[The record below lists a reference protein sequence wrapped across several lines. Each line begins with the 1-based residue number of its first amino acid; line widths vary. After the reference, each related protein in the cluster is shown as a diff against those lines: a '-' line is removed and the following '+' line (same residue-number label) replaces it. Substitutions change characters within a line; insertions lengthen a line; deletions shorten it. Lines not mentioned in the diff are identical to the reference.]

1 MALIRDSK
9 CQRVEKRILIYST
22 YFIVWRFHF
31 GLRNSC
37 CLPVREPSS
46 RGEEEKR
53 EKREKREKPRLDRD
67 EDGPPRRIVLVSSLA
82 SKSNRPPFFNNNAN
96 HVHRPCVHE
105 AGVSILSGVENARL
119 MQVRANKTIA
129 R

>member
-1 MALIRDSK
+1 M
-9 CQRVEKRILIYST
+9 
-22 YFIVWRFHF
+22 
-31 GLRNSC
+31 
-37 CLPVREPSS
+37 REM
-46 RGEEEKR
+46 
-53 EKREKREKPRLDRD
+53 REKPRLDRD
-67 EDGPPRRIVLVSSLA
+67 EDGPPRGIVLVSSLA

>member
-37 CLPVREPSS
+37 CLPVREPSC
-46 RGEEEKR
+46 RGEE

-67 EDGPPRRIVLVSSLA
+67 EDGPPRGIVLVSSLA
-82 SKSNRPPFFNNNAN
+82 SKPNRPPFFNNNAN
-96 HVHRPCVHE
+96 HVPYIDHAYMKRGFNLIWGGERTTH
-105 AGVSILSGVENARL
+105 ASQG
-119 MQVRANKTIA
+119 Q
-129 R
+129 